1 MQCVRNAAPRALL
14 TVYYCLLRVP
24 SGATHFALQSTHTDT
39 HARVRTP
46 VGSDAAETRRRVN
59 VCVCAVAVVA
69 VVVERNDEATRVM
82 GNNEKYSERLF
93 VAARRM
99 QLKCILPLTRK
110 VRALARVR
118 IKSSN
123 TLCKTTRH
131 DTVLGGEDL
140 WPFVL
145 SRCLCVWQNCCRQNY
160 NTSWECLVKKMQND
174 VYYV

>member
-24 SGATHFALQSTHTDT
+24 SGATHFAPQSTHTDT

-93 VAARRM
+93 VAARHASEVHSAINT
-99 QLKCILPLTRK
+99 QGA
-110 VRALARVR
+110 RAGACSDQKFEYIVQDD
-118 IKSSN
+118 
-123 TLCKTTRH
+123 TTRH
-131 DTVLGGEDL
+131 SSWGGG
-140 WPFVL
+140 FVAFRVVAV
-145 SRCLCVWQNCCRQNY
+145 SVCLAKLLQAKLQH
-160 NTSWECLVKKMQND
+160 
-174 VYYV
+174 